1 MSGSAPKDAAH
12 LLWLD
17 EALLDELFLD
27 LVERLAAEVAQR
39 KQLFL
44 ALLQQLAD
52 GLDLVRLEAVERTH
66 RQIELLDR
74 RVPQPALLALLRRP
88 RTRDRVGEVHEQ
100 LEGLGEEGSRV
111 AHRLL
116 PRHPAVGPNLDE
128 QAGGCGPLPHSRLPP
143 PVLPPA

>member
-27 LVERLAAEVAQR
+27 FVQRLAAEVAQR

-66 RQIELLDR
+66 REIEFLDW
-74 RVPQPALLALLRRP
+74 RVHQPALLALLPRP
-88 RTRDRVGEVHEQ
+88 GARDRVWAVLQ
-100 LEGLGEEGSRV
+100 Q
-111 AHRLL
+111 
-116 PRHPAVGPNLDE
+116 PRGFTR
-128 QAGGCGPLPHSRLPP
+128 C
-143 PVLPPA
+143 

>member
-27 LVERLAAEVAQR
+27 FVQRLAAEVAQR

-66 RQIELLDR
+66 RKIELLDR
-74 RVPQPALLALLRRP
+74 GVHQPALLALLPRP
-88 RTRDRVGEVHEQ
+88 RPLDRVGETPD
-100 LEGLGEEGSRV
+100 
-111 AHRLL
+111 RL
-116 PRHPAVGPNLDE
+116 H
-128 QAGGCGPLPHSRLPP
+128 
-143 PVLPPA
+143 